1 MFVAFYIQCCL
12 IIENRLQIG
21 NHKLGSDIK
30 AFLRNLQLFVV
41 CFLIRISFQYFKML
55 EDFT

>member
-21 NHKLGSDIK
+21 NPKLGSDIK